1 MNKRSG
7 KIVAYHRPIRIT
19 FTGIV
24 FLFIFVYLI
33 FQLVSYLTKGHVSL
47 YQVGTAATYTSSPE
61 YTGVIT
67 RNETVYYMDKT
78 GYINYYVQ
86 DGKKTYKGNTV
97 YTIDENGNFSKMLES
112 LYDENTTLS
121 AESIRSIK
129 TSLVND
135 SLSFDLMDFNRVYE
149 NKGSLDSEILDAFN
163 QSAMEQI
170 SENLDTAGLSEYQAQ
185 TSGFLVLK
193 TDTYDALTADAVT
206 SEILEGKS
214 YESQIYKTG
223 EKLDAGSVAYKS
235 IADDTFTITFA
246 LSEEDENMFRN
257 NTTLKIELEPLQAEV
272 TGDFSITTASDGT
285 HMGNIVLDKYG
296 SSYLNERY
304 VTFKIKED
312 SATGIRIPK
321 SAVVEKSFLTIPQEY
336 ITKGG
341 NESSDG
347 VYKQVVLEDGT
358 GSVEFVPVTIYSSNE
373 TDYYIS
379 TDSLQAGDTIVKPG
393 SQETYL
399 LGVSAPLEGVYNA
412 NQGFCTFRRIEVLSE
427 TNDNGYYIVKEGT
440 TYGITPYDYIV
451 LDASQVEENEIIH

>member
-1 MNKRSG
+1 
-7 KIVAYHRPIRIT
+7 
-19 FTGIV
+19 
-24 FLFIFVYLI
+24 
-33 FQLVSYLTKGHVSL
+33 
-47 YQVGTAATYTSSPE
+47 
-61 YTGVIT
+61 
-67 RNETVYYMDKT
+67 MDKT

-223 EKLDAGSVAYKS
+223 KNWMPV
-235 IADDTFTITFA
+235 
-246 LSEEDENMFRN
+246 RW
-257 NTTLKIELEPLQAEV
+257 
-272 TGDFSITTASDGT
+272 
-285 HMGNIVLDKYG
+285 
-296 SSYLNERY
+296 R
-304 VTFKIKED
+304 
-312 SATGIRIPK
+312 
-321 SAVVEKSFLTIPQEY
+321 
-336 ITKGG
+336 TK
-341 NESSDG
+341 
-347 VYKQVVLEDGT
+347 
-358 GSVEFVPVTIYSSNE
+358 
-373 TDYYIS
+373 
-379 TDSLQAGDTIVKPG
+379 A
-393 SQETYL
+393 
-399 LGVSAPLEGVYNA
+399 
-412 NQGFCTFRRIEVLSE
+412 
-427 TNDNGYYIVKEGT
+427 
-440 TYGITPYDYIV
+440 
-451 LDASQVEENEIIH
+451 

>member
-7 KIVAYHRPIRIT
+7 KIVTYHRHIHIT

-24 FLFIFVYLI
+24 FLFIFIYLV
-33 FQLVSYLTKGHVSL
+33 FQLASYLVKDHISL
-47 YQVGTAATYTSSPE
+47 YQVGTVDTYTSSPE

-67 RNETVYYMDKT
+67 RDETVYYMDKS
-78 GYINYYVQ
+78 GFINYYIQ

-121 AESIRSIK
+121 SESIRSIK
-129 TSLVND
+129 NSLVND
-135 SLSFDLMDFNRVYE
+135 SLTFDPMNFSEVYE
-149 NKGSLDSEILDAFN
+149 DKGRLDSEILDAFN
-163 QSAMEQI
+163 QSAMDQI
-170 SENLDTAGLSEYQAQ
+170 SSNMDTAGLSEYQAQ

-193 TDTYDALTADAVT
+193 TDKYDSLTADAVT
-206 SEILEGKS
+206 GEILSGKN

-223 EKLDAGSVAYKS
+223 EKREAGSVAYKS

-246 LSEEDENMFRN
+246 LTEEDENLFRN
-257 NTTLKIELEPLQAEV
+257 NTTLKIELEPLQVEV
-272 TGDFSITTASDGT
+272 TGKFSITTASDGT

-304 VTFKIKED
+304 ITFKIKED
-312 SATGIRIPK
+312 SATGIKIPK
-321 SAVVEKSFLTIPQEY
+321 SAVVEKSFLTVPQEY

-341 NESSDG
+341 NNSSDG

-358 GSVEFVPVTIYSSNE
+358 GSVEFVPVNIYSSNE
-373 TDYYIS
+373 TDYYIN
-379 TDSLQAGDTIVKPG
+379 TDRLKAGDTIVKPG

-399 LGVSAPLEGVYNA
+399 LGVSAPLKGVYNA
-412 NQGFCTFRRIEVLSE
+412 NQGFCVFKRIEVLSE
-427 TNDNGYYIVKEGT
+427 TKDNGYYIVKDGT

-451 LDASQVEENEIIH
+451 LDASGVEENEIIH

>member
-1 MNKRSG
+1 MNKRNG
-7 KIVAYHRPIRIT
+7 KIVTYHRQGHIT

-24 FLFIFVYLI
+24 FLFIFLYLI
-33 FQLVSYLTKGHVSL
+33 FQLVSYLMKDHVSL
-47 YQVGTAATYTSSPE
+47 YQVGSSATYTSSPE

-67 RNETVYYMDKT
+67 RNETGYYMDKT
-78 GYINYYVQ
+78 GFINYYVQ
-86 DGKKTYKGNTV
+86 DGKKAYKGNSI

-121 AESIRSIK
+121 SESIRSIK
-129 TSLVND
+129 NSLVND
-135 SLSFDLMDFNRVYE
+135 SLSFDLMEFNQIYE

-170 SENLDTAGLSEYQAQ
+170 SSNMDTAGLSEYQAQ

-193 TDTYDALTADAVT
+193 TDTYDSLTADAVT
-206 SEILEGKS
+206 ADVLSGKN

-223 EKLDAGSVAYKS
+223 EKREAGSVAYKS

-246 LSEEDENMFRN
+246 LSEEDENLFKN
-257 NTTLKIELEPLQAEV
+257 NTTMRIELEPLQTEV

-285 HMGNIVLDKYG
+285 HMGNIQLDKYG

-304 VTFKIKED
+304 ITFKIKEE
-312 SATGIRIPK
+312 SATGIKIPK
-321 SAVVEKSFLTIPQEY
+321 SAVVEKSFLTIPQQY

-341 NESSDG
+341 NNSSDG

-358 GSVEFVPVTIYSSNE
+358 GSVEFVPVSIYSSNE
-373 TDYYIS
+373 TDYYIY
-379 TDSLQAGDTIVKPG
+379 TESLQAGDTIVKPG

-399 LGVSAPLEGVYNA
+399 LGVSAPLDGVYNA
-412 NQGFCTFRRIEVLSE
+412 NQGFCTFKRIEILSE
-427 TNDNGYYIVKEGT
+427 TKDNGYYIVKEGT
-440 TYGITPYDYIV
+440 PYGITSYDYIV
-451 LDASQVEENEIIH
+451 LDASGVEENEIIR